1 MIALIVAMR
10 RYDRIIGIDG
20 EIPWKIEGEQEQF
33 RKLTKD
39 NVVIMGRC
47 TYEEIY
53 KKLGHSLPGRVNI
66 VVSGSGSGSFSRDE
80 EAVITS
86 SLEEAIKYAKENYE
100 GKNIYIAGGARLYN
114 KALELGIVDT
124 MYITYINQVK
134 EKIESDNIAT
144 FPVIMEDIWD
154 VHDYVDGDEE
164 NMKAS
169 GKYKRYVYKRKANE

>member
-33 RKLTKD
+33 KKLTKD

-53 KKLGHSLPGRVNI
+53 KKLGRRSLPGRVNI
-66 VVSGSGSGSFSRDE
+66 VVSGSGSFSRDE
-80 EAVITS
+80 NAVITS
-86 SLEEAIKYAKENYE
+86 SLEEAIKYANENYK

-114 KALELGIVDT
+114 KALESGIVDT

-134 EKIESDNIAT
+134 EKIGSDNIAT
-144 FPVIMEDIWD
+144 FPVVMEDMWD

-164 NMKAS
+164 NKKAS
-169 GKYKRYVYKRKANE
+169 GKYKRYVYKKKANE

>member
-33 RKLTKD
+33 KKLTKD

-66 VVSGSGSGSFSRDE
+66 VVSSSGWFSRDE
-80 EAVITS
+80 KVVITS
-86 SLEEAIKYAKENYE
+86 SLDEAIEYAKENYE

-114 KALELGIVDT
+114 KALESGKVDT

-144 FPVIMEDIWD
+144 FPVVMEDMWD

-164 NMKAS
+164 NKEAE
-169 GKYKRYVYKRKANE
+169 YKRYVYKRKIA

>member
-33 RKLTKD
+33 KKLTKD

-53 KKLGHSLPGRVNI
+53 KKLRHSLPGRVNI
-66 VVSGSGSGSFSRDE
+66 VVSSSGWFSRDE
-80 EAVITS
+80 KAVITS
-86 SLEEAIKYAKENYE
+86 SLEEAIEYAKENYE

-114 KALELGIVDT
+114 KALESGKVDT

-134 EKIESDNIAT
+134 EKIESNNIAT
-144 FPVIMEDIWD
+144 FPVVMEDMWD
-154 VHDYVDGDEE
+154 VHDYVDGDEKNKE
-164 NMKAS
+164 AS
-169 GKYKRYVYKRKANE
+169 GEYKRYVYKRKIA

>member
-33 RKLTKD
+33 KKLTKD

-53 KKLGHSLPGRVNI
+53 KKLGHSLLGRVNI
-66 VVSGSGSGSFSRDE
+66 VVSGSGWFSRDE

-86 SLEEAIKYAKENYE
+86 SLEEAIKYAKENYK

-144 FPVIMEDIWD
+144 FPVVMEDMWD
-154 VHDYVDGDEE
+154 VYDYVDGDEKNKE
-164 NMKAS
+164 AS
-169 GKYKRYVYKRKANE
+169 GEYKRYVYKRKIA